1 MKTSKKGYLR
11 NSPDVNKPQNI
22 IKGGDITMKG
32 VDFKVHGI
40 DSNGYAK
47 VMTPGNNYK
56 FPNAKY
62 VIETPIKNKTMNKN
76 LKYMPIDDKAG
87 TFMSKHCSPVSYGA
101 PLEKKSCANYGSPL
115 DQKMEPG
122 NVGYYDPEFEPHPS
136 EKLPTRP
143 ENQAKI
149 DAAPYTFEQMQAEK
163 KFDKMLNKPLPTD
176 KKAKREFLAERA
188 NLAGKVFQLRK
199 PKSDAVSEM
208 LKQKRKDYKTIL
220 KAGETIGKSLKR

>member
-32 VDFKVHGI
+32 VDFNVHGI

-56 FPNAKY
+56 FPNAEY
-62 VIETPIKNKTMNKN
+62 VIETPIKNNK
-76 LKYMPIDDKAG
+76 KMS
-87 TFMSKHCSPVSYGA
+87 TFMSKHCSPISYGT
-101 PLEKKSCANYGSPL
+101 PLEKKSCSAANYGSPL

-136 EKLPTRP
+136 GKLPTRP
-143 ENQAKI
+143 ENQAEI
-149 DAAPYTFEQMQAEK
+149 DAAKFSRDRAENLTHIMR
-163 KFDKMLNKPLPTD
+163 KMPAGADRT
-176 KKAKREFLAERA
+176 E
-188 NLAGKVFQLRK
+188 LAGQIHKIRK
-199 PKSDAVSEM
+199 PSLDADAKM
-208 LKQKRKDYKTIL
+208 RKQKRKDYQTIL
-220 KAGETIGKSLKR
+220 KAGQTIGKSILKR